1 MAKVRITS
9 DLRGMRQV
17 DKCPSHLVGLDQP
30 VRQRD
35 TMGQQLVDDAAVVL
49 GVSGGVTVEV
59 RGQQSPRLV
68 CGADLAQRI
77 DQLKLCSK
85 L

>member
-1 MAKVRITS
+1 
-9 DLRGMRQV
+9 
-17 DKCPSHLVGLDQP
+17 
-30 VRQRD
+30 
-35 TMGQQLVDDAAVVL
+35 MGQQLVDDAAVVL